1 MPPRSTYGGRKQ
13 KRRTSLRPNQ
23 RSRDAR
29 AITPLSF
36 VNAKVKKR
44 RTALW
49 RAGGT
54 GRRRRL
60 KIVRPQGHGGSSPS
74 PATIIIKALALR
86 SRKACGSP
94 RSRFGVGDGT
104 IPRRADPFEP
114 SVFLRREKAG
124 CLLPPRRAKDGTIL
138 I

>member
-74 PATIIIKALALR
+74 PATIIIKALAPKPKSLR
-86 SRKACGSP
+86 VTMIPLRRRGWHHPARAIRLAGSGNSGSP
-94 RSRFGVGDGT
+94 D
-104 IPRRADPFEP
+104 PAPDPFH
-114 SVFLRREKAG
+114 
-124 CLLPPRRAKDGTIL
+124 D
-138 I
+138 